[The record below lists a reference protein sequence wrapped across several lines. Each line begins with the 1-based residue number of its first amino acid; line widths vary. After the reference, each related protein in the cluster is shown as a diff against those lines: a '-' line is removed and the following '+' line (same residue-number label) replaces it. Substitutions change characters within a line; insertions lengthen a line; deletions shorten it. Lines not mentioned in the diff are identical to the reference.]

1 MRLRKIVLAMVLGG
15 SIGLLPWATA
25 AQDDKKDEKSPP
37 AKPAPT
43 IPAKMPDFS
52 KEYANA
58 GEISGVVVTADE
70 ESVVIQL
77 KYRVPSGGR
86 YTKEETK
93 NLTFKFAEGALA
105 RTKLPP
111 LRANAK
117 GKFEKVPS
125 QELEPRKKPSGAP
138 GLHIERSELKA
149 GDLVTLSLLRP
160 KSIPEA
166 KVAMEDKVVKMAVVT
181 GESTP
186 PKLSREQNE
195 AIANK
200 KKAEE
205 KKK

>member
-1 MRLRKIVLAMVLGG
+1 MRLRKFVLAMVMGG

-37 AKPAPT
+37 AKPEST

-77 KYRVPSGGR
+77 KYRMPSGGR
-86 YTKEETK
+86 NTKEQTK
-93 NLTFKFAEGALA
+93 NLTFKYADGALA
-105 RTKLPP
+105 RTKIPP
-111 LRANAK
+111 MRSNAK

-149 GDLVTLSLLRP
+149 GDVVTLSLLRP

-166 KVAMEDKVVKMAVVT
+166 KAAMEDKVVKMAVVT

-186 PKLSREQNE
+186 PQLTREQRE
-195 AIANK
+195 SIANRKKPEAK
-200 KKAEE
+200 KK
-205 KKK
+205 